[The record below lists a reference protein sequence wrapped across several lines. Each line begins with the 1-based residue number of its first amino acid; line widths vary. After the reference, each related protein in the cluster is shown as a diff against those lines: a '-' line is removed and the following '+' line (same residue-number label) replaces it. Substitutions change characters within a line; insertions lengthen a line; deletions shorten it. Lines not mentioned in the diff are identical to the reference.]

1 MTKAKSWWQRGF
13 GMIELTQYSVGL
25 ERPEF
30 TPVERVLALVEA
42 GSSAPFRVGW
52 FTSHIKRLE
61 GVKDFEYMTIDYNHL
76 INLFSQ
82 KEIWTEEE
90 IDNAMKEIVEA
101 TKVNIIKEL
110 FYIL

>member
-1 MTKAKSWWQRGF
+1 
-13 GMIELTQYSVGL
+13 
-25 ERPEF
+25 
-30 TPVERVLALVEA
+30 
-42 GSSAPFRVGW
+42 
-52 FTSHIKRLE
+52 LE
-61 GVKDFEYMTIDYNHL
+61 GVKDFEYVNIDYNHL

>member
-1 MTKAKSWWQRGF
+1 
-13 GMIELTQYSVGL
+13 
-25 ERPEF
+25 
-30 TPVERVLALVEA
+30 
-42 GSSAPFRVGW
+42 
-52 FTSHIKRLE
+52 LE

>member
-1 MTKAKSWWQRGF
+1 MKNIFSQEEVFKMLFNQENLKDSIF
-13 GMIELTQYSVGL
+13 VKYFEELENFKMNIKNQ
-25 ERPEF
+25 
-30 TPVERVLALVEA
+30 
-42 GSSAPFRVGW
+42 
-52 FTSHIKRLE
+52 IKRLE